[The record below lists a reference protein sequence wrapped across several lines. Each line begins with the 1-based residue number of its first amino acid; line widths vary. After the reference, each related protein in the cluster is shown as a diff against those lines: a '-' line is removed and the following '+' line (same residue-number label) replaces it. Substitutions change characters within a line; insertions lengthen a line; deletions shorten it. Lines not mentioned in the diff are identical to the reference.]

1 MKLSRTAFGAVSLA
15 TLLSVSP
22 AEAQVVLQPNTIQGH
37 VRFNNVNPAVTAI
50 LDQYLPIATGYNN
63 VYSQS
68 ISGFSS
74 NGSFPPTTPR
84 DFAYLLSAEAEASGP
99 AGVTYDMSP
108 YAVLYGSGEYAQ
120 YFFQGISGVVL
131 PPAAQAPNGVTLD
144 VEECAGIVR
153 ITWGT
158 DNTCVTPVSI
168 QSGNVSSQYFYTQF
182 QQGSTHYVPML
193 GGQSVTTTL
202 YTTTGTDPTV
212 DTITFPTT
220 VTFNPACDQ
229 IQDICIPIPQ
239 GNGSGSLGAFIGP
252 FDILG
257 ETEQSSTYID
267 AYGPFQNHRYNNF
280 TPPEMPI
287 SPMSGWWRL
296 PNLVPGDYRLYG
308 QTYVRTG
315 DQRNFVR
322 TPALGNGNL
331 IASATAVT
339 GQDIDLLR
347 NINGQNRYPFVMT
360 PAHFNGNVLLQDP
373 YLASNPGASS
383 TLASISQLSMNAYD
397 QATGY
402 GFSDALMPYPFN
414 PVTGSIATTY
424 EQVLANTYDLSIP
437 WTQWRLV
444 AFFYSP
450 NTPTDLDYRQGNLYI
465 NPNPQPTYTMAPGDV
480 VTIDHAYCFNE
491 VTLGYTTTLGT
502 MYRPFAYVSG
512 SFTGTDWQSNPA
524 SYDAYAYMYG
534 APLDQQTAST
544 TGVVSMA
551 LPQGTYTIS
560 PSASILINNVPS
572 TASFAPVNLTLG
584 CGQHNTVFSGLSI
597 SLDDLPP
604 CAGASTVTI
613 SGQVDSDGAQVDH
626 IYYTV
631 NGGAPIDICSSNCGA
646 NPTYSALV
654 SLAACNNNIVV
665 YATSPAVQGVA
676 SVSEQIVWDAP
687 GDNVICGDGSCDVG
701 CLDADSDGVCD
712 TDDNCD
718 LVANPNQLD
727 TDGDG
732 IGDACDNCP
741 KVDNPSQKDTDQDG
755 IGDAC
760 DATCI
765 TIQRGTYGTVDDT
778 WVMQAQPTM
787 VFGASKTLYT
797 GLTGPKMVSLLRF
810 DLSVVPLGASIT
822 SADMEITEF
831 STSANAT
838 VSIHPITA
846 AWSEATTNYNTFANA
861 YAPTVLA
868 SFTTAGHVGTGPIQI
883 DLTSYVQNVLNGTL
897 KPYGIALDQTA
908 GDTRFRSS
916 EHLQVSDRPKLTV
929 CYTIPG

>member
-1 MKLSRTAFGAVSLA
+1 MKLLRTALTALPLLA
-15 TLLSVSP
+15 ILAASP
-22 AEAQVVLQPNTIQGH
+22 AAAQVVLQPNTIQGH

-50 LDQYLPIATGYNN
+50 LDQYLPINTGYNSA
-63 VYSQS
+63 YSQNV
-68 ISGFSS
+68 SGFSS
-74 NGSFPPTTPR
+74 NGNFPPFTTR
-84 DFAYLLSAEAEASGP
+84 DFAYLLSAEAGANGP
-99 AGVTYDMSP
+99 AGVTYHLSP
-108 YAVLYGSGEYAQ
+108 YAFLYGSGEYS
-120 YFFQGISGVVL
+120 YYYFQGVDNVL
-131 PPAAQAPNGVTLD
+131 LQPVAQDSDGVTLD

-158 DNTCVTPVSI
+158 DNTCATPVSI
-168 QSGNVSSQYFYTQF
+168 QSGNVSTSYSYTYF

-193 GGQSVTTTL
+193 GGQNITTTL
-202 YTTTGTDPTV
+202 YTTTGTDPTF

-220 VTFNPACDQ
+220 VTLNPACDQ

-239 GNGSGSLGAFIGP
+239 GSGSGSLGAFIGP
-252 FDILG
+252 FDIVG
-257 ETEQSSTYID
+257 ETEQYSTYID
-267 AYGPFQNHRYNNF
+267 ASGPFQNRRYNSF

-296 PNLVPGDYRLYG
+296 PNLVPGDYLLYG

-315 DQRNFVR
+315 NQQNYVR
-322 TPALGNGNL
+322 APALGSGNT
-331 IASATAVT
+331 IAPATAIA
-339 GQDIDLLR
+339 GQDVDLLR
-347 NINGQNRYPFVMT
+347 NINGVNRYPFVMT
-360 PAHFNGNVLLQDP
+360 PAYYNGNVLLQDP
-373 YLASNPGASS
+373 YLVSNPGAPS
-383 TLASISQLSMNAYD
+383 TLASISQLYMIAYE

-402 GFSDALMPYPFN
+402 GYNQAQMPSPFN
-414 PVTGSIATTY
+414 PLTGSIATTY
-424 EQVLANTYDLSIP
+424 EQVLANTYDLSLP
-437 WTQWRLV
+437 WTQANLY
-444 AFFYSP
+444 AYFYAP
-450 NTPTDLDYRQGNLYI
+450 NTPTDLDYRQGSLYVY
-465 NPNPQPTYTMAPGDV
+465 PNPQPTHTMAPGDV
-480 VTIDHAYCFNE
+480 IAIDHAYCFNE

-502 MYRPFAYVSG
+502 MFNPTANVSG
-512 SFTGTDWQSNPA
+512 SFSGTDWQSNPA
-524 SYDAYAYMYG
+524 SYTTYAYMYG
-534 APLDQQTAST
+534 TPLSQATAST
-544 TGVVSMA
+544 AGAVSMA
-551 LPQGTYTIS
+551 IPQGTYTIS
-560 PSASILINNVPS
+560 PSASILINNIPS
-572 TASFAPVNLTLG
+572 TASFAPINLTLG
-584 CGQHNTVFSGLSI
+584 CGQHITAFSGLSI

-613 SGQVDSDGAQVDH
+613 NGQVDSDGAQVDH

-631 NGGAPIDICSSNCGA
+631 NGGAPIDICSSSCGA
-646 NPTYSALV
+646 NPAYSALV
-654 SLAACNNNIVV
+654 SLAACDNNIVV
-665 YATSPAVQGVA
+665 YATSPSVQGVA

-687 GDNVICGDGSCDVG
+687 GDNVVCGDGSCDVG
-701 CLDADSDGVCD
+701 CLDSDNDGVCD

-718 LVANPNQLD
+718 LVANPSQLD

-741 KVDNPSQKDTDQDG
+741 TVSNPSQTDSDQDG
-755 IGDAC
+755 VGDAC
-760 DATCI
+760 DVACI
-765 TIQRGTYGTVDDT
+765 TIQRGTYGAVDDT

-831 STSANAT
+831 STSTNAT
-838 VSIHPITA
+838 VSLHPITA

-883 DLTSYVQNVLNGTL
+883 NLTSYVQNVLNGTFT
-897 KPYGIALDQTA
+897 PHGIALDQTP

-916 EHLQVSDRPKLTV
+916 EHPQIPDRPKLTV